1 MDFRILG
8 PLEVVDDGRTLELGG
23 ARQRALLA
31 ILLLHR
37 NEVVPTDRLLEDLY
51 GAEQPATA
59 AKSLQAHV
67 SRLRKALEGDRLLT
81 RGSGYMLAT
90 DADEVDADRLAGL
103 LDAGRSALVAGDAS
117 GAERSLEQALSLWRG
132 ATLDDVAF
140 EDFAQTEIARL
151 DELRLACVEELCEAR
166 LVLGRHAE
174 LIGEL
179 ERHVAEQPL
188 RERLRGQLMLALY
201 RSGRQADSLATYRDA
216 QRALVAELGLEPSR
230 MLRDL
235 ERAIL
240 SQDPAL
246 DPPPLPRPPR
256 TTGDAAGRRGAGVFV
271 GRRRELDQ
279 LDAVLADARRGRGR
293 LVLLSGD
300 AGIGKSRL
308 ADELATRARGA
319 GARVLW
325 GRCWEAGGAPAYWP
339 WVQALRTYVRE
350 AEPEALRAQLGNG
363 APDVAHVVPEVRELF
378 PDLPEPLDLES
389 EGARFRLFDST
400 AAFICRASEDEPILL
415 VLDDLHVADTPSL
428 LMLEFV
434 TTAIADARVAVVA
447 LYRDVPRAPGDPA
460 ASPLGALARS
470 AGLHLVL
477 PGLDDLDIASFIEL
491 STDVEPHP
499 TLVAAIT
506 EETEGNALFVGEV
519 VSMLAA
525 EGRLD
530 EVASAGWRPTLP
542 ASVKEVIGRRLH
554 RLTPECVGVLEQ
566 ASVVGREFPLEVLS
580 RLSDRPTPE
589 LLGVLDEAISARIIT
604 DVPGAPGRLRFAH
617 ALVRDTLYDAL
628 PQTRRLELHR
638 ATAESIEATSGPD
651 VTARLSE
658 LAHHLFLALPAVDAA
673 TAVSYA
679 RRAGDQAQSVLAHEE
694 AARLYRTAL
703 QALELVTE
711 PSPELECRLLISLGS
726 AIMAAGDAPSA
737 KDTFLRGVVIARSLG
752 ETELL
757 AEAALGYGGL
767 TIWSRAGEDP
777 LIVALLEE
785 ALEALGAEETPLRA
799 RVLARLAAAL
809 RDEHDPARREALSE
823 LAVAIARRLGD
834 DRILAHVLDGRSA
847 AVLLRDNQHERLQ
860 IAEELIALGL
870 RMGDPQVEFSGQT
883 YAIVAQFDLANVPA
897 ALQHH
902 PRLRE
907 LAEEVR
913 QPARQWLSYAEQTF
927 FDLHAGRFADA
938 EAHAL
943 RAREL
948 GQVSQQVAAE
958 SAFVAHLFGLRREQ
972 GRLAEVEQD
981 LERAADRFRVRP
993 LFRSMLA
1000 FVQAEL
1006 GRLPQARRSFEQLAA
1021 GDFRGVPPDME
1032 WLLTMSL
1039 AGEVCVSL
1047 EDRERAAVIHRL
1059 LTPYAERPAVN
1070 LIEGSA
1076 GSVSRALGLLAE
1088 LLGATDE
1095 AETRLR
1101 FAIEHNQAL
1110 RSPSWEAWARFDL
1123 AELLLQRGD
1132 RDTATTLF
1140 EEADAIARSL
1150 EMTALA
1156 ARIEAAR
1163 AYAGGSPSQ

>member
-1 MDFRILG
+1 
-8 PLEVVDDGRTLELGG
+8 
-23 ARQRALLA
+23 
-31 ILLLHR
+31 
-37 NEVVPTDRLLEDLY
+37 
-51 GAEQPATA
+51 
-59 AKSLQAHV
+59 
-67 SRLRKALEGDRLLT
+67 
-81 RGSGYMLAT
+81 
-90 DADEVDADRLAGL
+90 
-103 LDAGRSALVAGDAS
+103 
-117 GAERSLEQALSLWRG
+117 
-132 ATLDDVAF
+132 
-140 EDFAQTEIARL
+140 
-151 DELRLACVEELCEAR
+151 
-166 LVLGRHAE
+166 
-174 LIGEL
+174 
-179 ERHVAEQPL
+179 
-188 RERLRGQLMLALY
+188 
-201 RSGRQADSLATYRDA
+201 
-216 QRALVAELGLEPSR
+216 
-230 MLRDL
+230 
-235 ERAIL
+235 
-240 SQDPAL
+240 
-246 DPPPLPRPPR
+246 
-256 TTGDAAGRRGAGVFV
+256 VFV

-293 LVLLSGD
+293 LVLLSGE

-319 GARVLW
+319 GSRVLW

-339 WVQALRTYVRE
+339 WVQALRAYVRE
-350 AEPEALRAQLGNG
+350 AEPETLRPQLGPG
-363 APDVAHVVPEVRELF
+363 APDVAHLVPEVRDLV

-434 TTAIADARVAVVA
+434 ATAIADARIAVVA
-447 LYRDVPRAPGDPA
+447 LYRDVPGAPADPA
-460 ASPLGALARS
+460 ATPLGALARS

-477 PGLDDLDIASFIEL
+477 PGLDDLDVASFIEL

-506 EETEGNALFVGEV
+506 EETEGNPLFVGEV
-519 VSMLAA
+519 VTLLAA

-530 EVASAGWRPTLP
+530 EVASAGWRPALP
-542 ASVKEVIGRRLH
+542 SSVKEVIGRRLH
-554 RLTPECVGVLEQ
+554 RLTQECVGVLEQ
-566 ASVVGREFPLEVLS
+566 ASVVGREFPLDVLS

-589 LLGVLDEAISARIIT
+589 LLGVLDEAITARVIT

-651 VTARLSE
+651 VTGRLSE
-658 LAHHLFLALPAVDAA
+658 LAHHLFLALPAVDAP

-703 QALELVTE
+703 QALELVPE
-711 PSPELECRLLISLGS
+711 PSRELECRLLISLGG

-737 KDTFLRGVVIARSLG
+737 KDSYLRSVVLARSLG
-752 ETELL
+752 ATDLL

-767 TIWSRAGEDP
+767 TLWSRAGEDP
-777 LIVALLEE
+777 LIIALLEE

-799 RVLARLAAAL
+799 RVLARLAAGL

-834 DRILAHVLDGRSA
+834 DRILTHVLDGRSA
-847 AVLLRDNQHERLQ
+847 AILLRDNQHERLET
-860 IAEELIALGL
+860 AEELIALAL
-870 RMGDPQVEFSGQT
+870 RMGDPQAEFSGQT
-883 YAIVAQFDLANVPA
+883 YAIVATFDLGDISA

-902 PRLRE
+902 TRLRE
-907 LAEEVR
+907 LADELR
-913 QPARQWLSYAEQTF
+913 QPARQWLAYAQQTLV
-927 FDLHAGRFADA
+927 DLHTGRFADA
-938 EAHAL
+938 ETHAL

-948 GQVSQQVAAE
+948 GRVSQQLAAE

-972 GRLAEVEQD
+972 GRLAEVEPD
-981 LERAADRFRVRP
+981 VDRAADRFRVRP

-1000 FVQAEL
+1000 FVEAEL
-1006 GRLPQARRSFEQLAA
+1006 GRLPQSRRSFEQLAT
-1021 GDFRGVPPDME
+1021 GEFRGVPPDME

-1039 AGEVCVSL
+1039 ASEVCVVL
-1047 EDRERAAVIHRL
+1047 EDRPRAAVIHRL
-1059 LTPYAERPAVN
+1059 LSPYAERPAVD

-1076 GSVSRALGLLAE
+1076 GSVSRALGLLAW
-1088 LLGATDE
+1088 LLGHTDE

-1110 RSPSWEAWARFDL
+1110 RSPSWEAYARFDL
-1123 AELLLQRGD
+1123 ARLLLQRGD
-1132 RDTATTLF
+1132 GDAAATLF
-1140 EEADAIARSL
+1140 EEADTIARGH

-1156 ARIEAAR
+1156 ARIETAR
-1163 AYAGGSPSQ
+1163 AYAGSSPSQ